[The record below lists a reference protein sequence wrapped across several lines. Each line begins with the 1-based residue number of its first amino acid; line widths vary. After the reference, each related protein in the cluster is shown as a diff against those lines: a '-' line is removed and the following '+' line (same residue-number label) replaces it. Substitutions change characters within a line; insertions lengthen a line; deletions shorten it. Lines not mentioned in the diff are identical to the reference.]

1 MRMQLRL
8 LVLLLLFALAFTN
21 IATGF
26 AQDATPEPQIVQ
38 MTSADGSTT
47 LEADYWVLS
56 ADQTPASGAPTV
68 VFIHQ
73 YGDRRAGGLPLVE
86 PLLAAGYNVLLV
98 DRRADKV
105 DDIQT
110 WLDWVRD
117 QPGVR
122 PNAISLLGPGV
133 GGTLAL
139 IGCANDEQC
148 VTAIALSPRLNGYG
162 LPQTAS
168 TLVESALSEGLTT
181 RSVLL
186 IASERDFNSQAKDM
200 IPFAEGE
207 IGLRLYAG
215 SDHASFL
222 YSSYSEYA
230 DSVIQLIIS
239 WLNEHTP
246 TVES

>member
-1 MRMQLRL
+1 MRTQLRS

-26 AQDATPEPQIVQ
+26 AQDAHPESQIIQV
-38 MTSADGSTT
+38 TSADGSTT

-56 ADQTPASGAPTV
+56 DDQTPASGVPTV

-73 YGDRRAGGLPLVE
+73 YGDVRSGGLPLVE

-98 DRRADKV
+98 DRRANKV
-105 DDIQT
+105 EDIQT
-110 WLDWVRD
+110 WLNWVRD
-117 QPGVR
+117 QPSVR

-162 LPQTAS
+162 LPPTAS
-168 TLVESALSEGLTT
+168 ILVENALSEGLTT

-186 IASERDFNSQAKDM
+186 IASERDPYSQAKDM
-200 IPFAEGE
+200 IPFTTGE

-215 SDHASFL
+215 SDHGSFL
-222 YSSYSEYA
+222 YGNSKYA
-230 DSVIQLIIS
+230 DNVIQLIIS
-239 WLNEHTP
+239 WLNEHTS